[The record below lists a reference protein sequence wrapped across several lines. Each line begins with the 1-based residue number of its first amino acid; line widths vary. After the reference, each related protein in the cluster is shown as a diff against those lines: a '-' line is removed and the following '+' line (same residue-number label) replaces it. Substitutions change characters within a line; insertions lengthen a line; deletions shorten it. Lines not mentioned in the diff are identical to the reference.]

1 MKKMLALILAL
12 VMSLSLVACG
22 GSSSSSSDAATDDTA
37 AVEEDTSVTIYS
49 CLSTARLDPIREM
62 IVNQFPDYDIVVEYM
77 GLSELAAKLQNEGT
91 ETEIDIALD
100 LGYVYLEDM
109 VDLWEDHSAFDQ
121 SIYQDFMQVPDGKWY
136 PFGMY
141 SGCVAVNMDV
151 LNDKGLPVPQSWE
164 DLCDP
169 MYAGLIQMPNPSSSG
184 TGYIFLKML
193 SEYMG
198 EEEAMAYF
206 DRLAPNVL
214 AFTSSGSA
222 PLSALVSMECGIAL
236 CMTYQAALQID
247 EGVNLQIL
255 QFEGGQPWTSD
266 GTAIVKGHATTAV
279 KEVFEY
285 IYSDCIYDDATRMP
299 ENGLVGVE
307 NVVAGFPK
315 DITYADMGADTL
327 EAKEAL
333 LANWKY

>member
-22 GSSSSSSDAATDDTA
+22 GSSSSGGTASTDT

-109 VDLWEDHSAFDQ
+109 ADLWEDHSAFDQ
-121 SIYQDFMQVPDGKWY
+121 SIYEEFMQVPDGKWY

-198 EEEAMAYF
+198 EEEAYAYF

-307 NVVAGFPK
+307 NAVAGFPK

-327 EAKEAL
+327 EAKQAL
-333 LANWKY
+333 LANWQY